1 MQCPV
6 CSEDIDASGGRIQL
20 TRHIRNI
27 HGYALKDADRL
38 SRSATA
44 PTAPTAA
51 FGASVPCATPR
62 RQRHSPSMPSVT
74 EPMMRCPSQYCQVD
88 AGAGCHVIISW
99 PSYAARNSLRN
110 DFSFASCRQRRCAS
124 GFAFCHRRLRSRCAC
139 GSFQ

>member
-51 FGASVPCATPR
+51 
-62 RQRHSPSMPSVT
+62 
-74 EPMMRCPSQYCQVD
+74 EL
-88 AGAGCHVIISW
+88 
-99 PSYAARNSLRN
+99 AALR
-110 DFSFASCRQRRCAS
+110 DEV
-124 GFAFCHRRLRSRCAC
+124 RRLREAMSEALVIIDEQAPALTGWRARDVMAALRAALEVTK
-139 GSFQ
+139 